1 MRYDRYRAMQLPIG
15 SGTVESSCKHVIG
28 ARMKQGGM
36 TWSESGA
43 AGMLQI
49 RTSLAS
55 ERFLQDFRYT
65 LRQAA

>member
-1 MRYDRYRAMQLPIG
+1 MAVSVDAMKVREQQDF
-15 SGTVESSCKHVIG
+15 VIG

-49 RTSLAS
+49 RNSPANQ
-55 ERFLQDFRYT
+55 RFLQDFRPT
-65 LRQAA
+65 SGGPREPSCT